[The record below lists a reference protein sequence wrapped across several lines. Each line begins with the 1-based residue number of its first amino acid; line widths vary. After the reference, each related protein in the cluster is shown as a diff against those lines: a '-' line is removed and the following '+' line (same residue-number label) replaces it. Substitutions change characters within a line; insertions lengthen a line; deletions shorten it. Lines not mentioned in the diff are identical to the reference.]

1 MPQVQPEK
9 KEKEKKKKTGEID
22 FNIFYLTQL
31 SKILSLQCGIDIEII
46 NEIVYFPFFILSL

>member
-46 NEIVYFPFFILSL
+46 NEIFYFPFFILSL